1 MQPSAK
7 RRAGNQI
14 GKDND
19 DDEVEG
25 VDPGT
30 WQSDPDQISRRR
42 KVKARRAGEMPEGG
56 ASVPSSYNPFSEIS
70 LAAPSLNLN
79 QIAETNL
86 LPSAEVRSVS
96 AQFEKKEQ
104 PKDLQDDVDFRK
116 SSGLGLH
123 STPNPFAVL
132 SSSHLGREGIDG
144 LGNYPVFDSTPLSGV
159 FGALSSSLFQNRTPG
174 AVFQSCGNGYFLAN
188 ATSSKSYINRE
199 SAEVATEDGI
209 SVTEVFSGCTAEFK
223 PLVQLPET
231 QQVNGEEDEQVM
243 FSSDSTL
250 FEYDSSEQKWRERGK
265 GGFKLNVD
273 KCGQARLLM
282 RQSGNL
288 RLLLNAK
295 VFAGM
300 SVQLMQ
306 NGNGISFGC
315 SNHAATPDIVSP
327 DTQDI
332 PNKGSDAPSARMST
346 WCLRFRAKDQV
357 SELVSILEK
366 HKRLLDG
373 TNI

>member
-144 LGNYPVFDSTPLSGV
+144 LGNYPVFDSTPLSGMRFLLGMLLQV
-159 FGALSSSLFQNRTPG
+159 LLSSLTYLFILQGSLELYPHPCFRTGHQEQN
-174 AVFQSCGNGYFLAN
+174 
-188 ATSSKSYINRE
+188 
-199 SAEVATEDGI
+199 D
-209 SVTEVFSGCTAEFK
+209 
-223 PLVQLPET
+223 
-231 QQVNGEEDEQVM
+231 
-243 FSSDSTL
+243 
-250 FEYDSSEQKWRERGK
+250 
-265 GGFKLNVD
+265 
-273 KCGQARLLM
+273 
-282 RQSGNL
+282 
-288 RLLLNAK
+288 
-295 VFAGM
+295 
-300 SVQLMQ
+300 
-306 NGNGISFGC
+306 
-315 SNHAATPDIVSP
+315 
-327 DTQDI
+327 
-332 PNKGSDAPSARMST
+332 RM
-346 WCLRFRAKDQV
+346 L
-357 SELVSILEK
+357 ELIL
-366 HKRLLDG
+366 
-373 TNI
+373 I